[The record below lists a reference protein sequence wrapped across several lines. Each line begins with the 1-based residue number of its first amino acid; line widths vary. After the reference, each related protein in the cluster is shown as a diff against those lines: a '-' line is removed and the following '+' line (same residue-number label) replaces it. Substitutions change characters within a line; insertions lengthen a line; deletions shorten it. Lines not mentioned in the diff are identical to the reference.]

1 MEDEINDSRMRLAR
15 LTSLLANLRT
25 KNGEANKT
33 EELKSNLDVTDHT
46 GTIRQI
52 MADGNFPEDWFA
64 YLQKVGKMGDPQTN
78 ASLLNK
84 LIELYDDAVAA
95 LPVEKHHANE
105 CYARIL
111 ISFAKLKS
119 FVDMDEAQEQFN
131 LARVNC
137 KKFAFVHVAYAQ
149 FELSRGS
156 VRKCRS
162 ILQKAL
168 DIKARPLE
176 LLEVAFQNLNQG
188 KAQLVLCEDWDKE
201 NVYVPVI
208 SQQSVLLA
216 NSVMINKVGKNS
228 NCSGEL
234 HSEPVS
240 SLRTDVGNL
249 DKENDVSL
257 LEQKTVK
264 QLKNSTGT
272 KILQADGALQPTI
285 SEAVSGSRRLN
296 VSSVNIQTR
305 PTKTTHAQ
313 LSALPEADLCAS
325 DLKNS
330 SSGINFPD
338 LQSPTDG
345 GENDSPSFS
354 CGRQFTLKKPG
365 DVTPESQIP
374 QDSEKPVSEGRREQL
389 DPAVNPDQIKVKCEK
404 KSGNLKEKELEEFK
418 FHNVDVEKKQECPAM
433 KGKEMFSSG
442 FDYMS
447 PESQASE
454 ATMKKAGVML
464 VPRRFPSTKGVGKSA
479 ASKVSVC
486 QTPNTKMTHSY
497 AGSSQ
502 TPIVSKSAMIQ
513 VSTPSNFTPVSQFS
527 TNFPPTAATPQQ
539 LCQFQQYGSS
549 QFLQQLGVAG
559 AFSTNESIAV
569 KKKIYTIIKLL
580 GTGGSSKVYQ
590 VLDMKKQLYAIK
602 QVNLENADD
611 QAIAGY
617 KDEIEFLKRLQP
629 YSDKIIKLFDYEVT
643 DNCIYMVMECGN
655 IDLNTLL
662 RRKKVINPLERKL
675 YWENMLEAVHT
686 IHQHGI
692 IHSDLKPANFLMV
705 EGMLKLIDF
714 GIANEIQPDVTSI
727 SKDALVGTL
736 NFMAPETIKGI
747 SSNGESRPR
756 SKISPKSDVWS
767 LGCILYYMTYG
778 KTPFQHLT
786 NQISKLQ
793 AITDLNHEI
802 QFPAIAEQDLLDV
815 LKKCLLRNPK
825 ERISV
830 SALLEHPYVHLQVQQ
845 QSVMEPNK
853 ESRKEMHH
861 ILSQLVAL
869 NSPNSITRA
878 TRALWEQ
885 CNKGHDLDVSAFMK
899 PSQHNL

>member
-1 MEDEINDSRMRLAR
+1 MEDEINESRMRLAR
-15 LTSLLANLRT
+15 LTSRLAYLRT
-25 KNGEANKT
+25 KRGEANRT
-33 EELKSNLDVTDHT
+33 EELKSNLEVTDHT

-64 YLQKVGKMGDPQTN
+64 YLQKVEKMGDPQTN
-78 ASLLNK
+78 ESLLNR

-95 LPVEKHHANE
+95 LSVEKHHANE

-111 ISFAKLKS
+111 TSFAKLKS

-149 FELSRGS
+149 FELDQGS

-168 DIKARPLE
+168 DIKAKPLE

-188 KAQLVLCEDWDKE
+188 KAQLVLCDDWDKE
-201 NVYVPVI
+201 NVSVPVI
-208 SQQSVLLA
+208 KTTPSTNNVE
-216 NSVMINKVGKNS
+216 INKVRKNS

-234 HSEPVS
+234 HFDPVP
-240 SLRTDVGNL
+240 SLRADVDNL
-249 DKENDVSL
+249 TEENDISL

-264 QLKNSTGT
+264 PLKNSSGT
-272 KILQADGALQPTI
+272 KILQADGAPFQPTI
-285 SEAVSGSRRLN
+285 NEAVSGSRRMD
-296 VSSVNIQTR
+296 VSSIKIQTCS
-305 PTKTTHAQ
+305 TKPAQAQ
-313 LSALPEADLCAS
+313 LSALPQADLCAF
-325 DLKNS
+325 DLKYS
-330 SSGINFPD
+330 SCGVNFLD
-338 LQSPTDG
+338 SQSPTDG
-345 GENDSPSFS
+345 SENNSPSFS
-354 CGRQFTLKKPG
+354 CGRPFTLKKPG
-365 DVTPESQIP
+365 DVMAESQIP
-374 QDSEKPVSEGRREQL
+374 QNSGNPVSEGRREQL
-389 DPAVNPDQIKVKCEK
+389 DPAAIPDQIKVQYN
-404 KSGNLKEKELEEFK
+404 KSDHLKEKELEELK
-418 FHNVDVEKKQECPAM
+418 VHNVGVIKKQECPAAEAV
-433 KGKEMFSSG
+433 KGKEIFGNGFSH
-442 FDYMS
+442 MS
-447 PESQASE
+447 PETSE
-454 ATMKKAGVML
+454 APLKKAGVML
-464 VPRRFPSTKGVGKSA
+464 APKKFPSTKSA
-479 ASKVSVC
+479 VSKVSVC
-486 QTPNTKMTHSY
+486 QTPNTKVPHYY

-502 TPIVSKSAMIQ
+502 TPIVSKSAMAQ
-513 VSTPSNFTPVSQFS
+513 VSTPNNFTPVSQS
-527 TNFPPTAATPQQ
+527 SINFPPNAATPQQ
-539 LCQFQQYGSS
+539 PGQFQQYGSS
-549 QFLQQLGVAG
+549 QFLPQLGVSG
-559 AFSTNESIAV
+559 TFSTDESIVV
-569 KKKIYTIIKLL
+569 KKKIYSIIKLL

-590 VLDMKKQLYAIK
+590 VLDQKKQLYAIK
-602 QVNLENADD
+602 QVNLEDADE

-617 KDEIEFLKRLQP
+617 KDEIEYLKRLQP
-629 YSDKIIKLFDYEVT
+629 HSDKIIKLFDYEIT
-643 DNCIYMVMECGN
+643 DNYINMVMECGN

-736 NFMAPETIKGI
+736 NFMAPETIKDI
-747 SSNGESRPR
+747 FSNGESRHK

-793 AITDLNHEI
+793 AITDLNHDI
-802 QFPAIAEQDLLDV
+802 KFPAIAEKDLLDV

-825 ERISV
+825 ERISIA
-830 SALLEHPYVHLQVQQ
+830 ALLDHPYVHLQVQQ

-885 CNKGHDLDVSAFMK
+885 CNNGHDLDVSAFMK
-899 PSQHNL
+899 PSQHHL